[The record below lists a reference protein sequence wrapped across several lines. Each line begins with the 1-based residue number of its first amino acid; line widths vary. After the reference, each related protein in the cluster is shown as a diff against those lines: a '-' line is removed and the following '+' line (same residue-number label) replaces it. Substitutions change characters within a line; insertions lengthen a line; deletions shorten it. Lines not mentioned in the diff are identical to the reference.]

1 MKKHMILFIDTT
13 VANQIRLQLKQAGQ
27 LIAELNIDTNRNQ
40 NELLLPEI
48 EKLLKQN
55 KLKLSNLT
63 SIEVANGQGSFS
75 SLRLGIVT
83 ANALG
88 YALGIPVKDDSGF
101 AQKTEGL
108 TIIDPIYNGEP
119 NIGGK

>member
-1 MKKHMILFIDTT
+1 MILFIDTT